1 MNFEIILV
9 KAGDLTSDQQAG
21 LTKLNEECFGDVPA
35 KEITDN
41 FIAEPFTY
49 LFAYT
54 VACLN
59 VSPSLFKRKI

>member
-21 LTKLNEECFGDVPA
+21 LTKLNEECFGNVPS

-41 FIAEPFTY
+41 FIAKPFAY
-49 LFAYT
+49 LFAYI

-59 VSPSLFKRKI
+59 VSPSLLKRKI